1 MGKVQLIDGSSFF
14 KTMKKSLGSKRKEI
28 SDEQR
33 EELIQSY
40 LNFQEN
46 EISKIYNNE
55 FFGYIKVTVEQPQKD
70 EDGNTITDRSGNP
83 KPDSKKRDYER
94 VTLEQDVDD
103 YFETEVKP
111 HLNESW
117 MDRNKDKVGYEI
129 NFTKYFYQYKP
140 LRSSEEITNELL
152 KLEEE
157 SQNLLNQIVE

>member
-1 MGKVQLIDGSSFF
+1 MQDSFGF
-14 KTMKKSLGSKRKEI
+14 LCLGSLFELAHLSK
-28 SDEQR
+28 R

-40 LNFQEN
+40 LNFQES
-46 EISKIYNNE
+46 EICKIYNNE
-55 FFGYIKVTVEQPQKD
+55 FFGYTKVTIEQPQKD

-129 NFTKYFYQYKP
+129 NFTKYFYKYKP
-140 LRSSEEITNELL
+140 LRSLEDITNDLL
-152 KLEEE
+152 KLDE
-157 SQNLLNQIVE
+157 QIGGTMKEILD